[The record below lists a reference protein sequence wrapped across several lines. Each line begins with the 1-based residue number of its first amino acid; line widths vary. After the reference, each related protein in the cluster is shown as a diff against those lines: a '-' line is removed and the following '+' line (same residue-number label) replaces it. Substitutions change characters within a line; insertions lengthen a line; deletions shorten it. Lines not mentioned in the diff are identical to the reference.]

1 MANKRANARA
11 KVSKMNH
18 SWPWVIVRVLQ
29 IAICVVVV
37 GLSIYLRFTY
47 KPSTLIRRDLIDDS
61 DSNSNS
67 DDKEDKKEYTTPPW
81 LAPTKTPVN
90 TGDDQF
96 YNPVHGKWGFS
107 PLVSLIILII
117 VVSNSLQG
125 TSVRRETDDGFCVES

>member
-11 KVSKMNH
+11 KASKISH

-29 IAICVVVV
+29 IAICIVVL

-47 KPSTLIRRDLIDDS
+47 KPSTLVRRDEVED
-61 DSNSNS
+61 S
-67 DDKEDKKEYTTPPW
+67 DDKDDDKSTPPW
-81 LAPTKTPVN
+81 LAPAKTPVN

-96 YNPVHGKWGFS
+96 YNPVHRKWGFS
-107 PLVSLIILII
+107 PLVSLTILII

-125 TSVRRETDDGFCVES
+125 ASTTIRCGVKTDDG